1 MNSRQYAVAAMV
13 SLLPLSSCITDDS
26 LDASVV
32 LPTLAVEGGGVE
44 VMPQFNFYLGQEA
57 VLSPSVTYS
66 GSGAL
71 TYRWQ
76 VGTYANG
83 VKGELQDAG
92 NGPTLRHRFSSGGSY
107 YAHLTVTDGAVGR
120 AADYQVN
127 MNRTFEEGYL
137 LSAVNAD
144 GGGNLTF
151 VKILTAEEIEA
162 GSGPVVME
170 NAMERMNDAAE
181 EDGLLGAVIAQAN
194 YPVSVTRLLV
204 STKRLCYFLDPNEF
218 TIISTVDY
226 EEVYSG
232 FSATNFY
239 AASQTPYVYDTISK
253 RFVHLNITNQFP
265 FEYQYFVDNK
275 PEGIVPS
282 KTYSNHGF
290 QRESVV
296 DYFLDYTN
304 RRAAMFNAYGQS
316 SYGTNF
322 PSTTDMLGAGHRLV
336 TAFAGLTQ
344 GYSNPSYV
352 ISATSDSVFL
362 WSNTASDRYMRKT
375 DFSKRSIAHAANVA
389 LPMRGARMHM
399 SQTQSRMFYHIGNK
413 VFVYLPGNDFALPT
427 LDQPAIA
434 FDEGEAVTCMEVRLS
449 TDELLV
455 ATYSEAR
462 GRGSFY
468 VYSCAD
474 VRTDNSASVAPKQAW
489 RDCTGRVGS
498 ILYKP
503 SVQ

>member
-1 MNSRQYAVAAMV
+1 MKSRQYAVAAV
-13 SLLPLSSCITDDS
+13 AALLPLSSCITDDS

-32 LPTLAVEGGGVE
+32 LPTLAVEGSGAD
-44 VMPQFNFYLGQEA
+44 VMPQFNFYLGNEA
-57 VLSPSVTYS
+57 VISPSVTYS

-83 VKGELQDAG
+83 TKGELQDAG
-92 NGPTLRHRFSSGGSY
+92 DGPTLRHHFSSGGSY

-120 AADYQVN
+120 AADYQIN

-137 LSAVNAD
+137 LSATNAD
-144 GGGNLTF
+144 GSGNLTF
-151 VKILTAEEIEA
+151 VKILTAEEVEA
-162 GSGPVVME
+162 GIGPVVME
-170 NAMERMNDAAE
+170 NAMERMNEDVE

-194 YPVSVTRLLV
+194 YPVTVTRLLV
-204 STKRLCYFLDPNEF
+204 STKRQCYFLDPNEF
-218 TIISTVDY
+218 TIISTADY
-226 EEVYSG
+226 GEVYSG

-239 AASQTPYVYDTISK
+239 AARQTPYAHDTISK
-253 RFVHLNITNQFP
+253 RFVHLNISNQFP

-275 PEGIVPS
+275 PEGIVPC
-282 KTYSNHGF
+282 KTYSNYGF
-290 QRESVV
+290 LREAVV

-304 RRAAMFNAYGQS
+304 RRAAMFDAYGQT
-316 SYGTNF
+316 SYGTYF
-322 PSTTDMLGAGHRLV
+322 PSTTDMLGADHRLV
-336 TAFAGLTQ
+336 TAFAGLTS

-362 WSNTASDRYMRKT
+362 WSNTVQNSHMRKT
-375 DFSKRSIAHAANVA
+375 DFTKRSIARAANVA
-389 LPMRGARMHM
+389 LPAQGARMHM

-434 FDEGEAVTCMEVRLS
+434 FDEGEAVTSMEVRLS

-474 VRTDNSASVAPKQAW
+474 VRTDNSASVAPRQAW
-489 RDCTGRVGS
+489 RDCTGRVSS

>member
-1 MNSRQYAVAAMV
+1 MKSRQYAVAAV
-13 SLLPLSSCITDDS
+13 AALLPLSSCITDDS

-32 LPTLAVEGGGVE
+32 LPTLAFEGSGAD
-44 VMPQFNFYLGQEA
+44 VMPQFNFYLGNEA
-57 VLSPSVTYS
+57 VISPSVTYS

-71 TYRWQ
+71 TYGWQ

-83 VKGELQDAG
+83 TKGELQDAG
-92 NGPTLRHRFSSGGSY
+92 DGPTLRHHFSSGGSY
-107 YAHLTVTDGAVGR
+107 YAHLTVTDGAVGG
-120 AADYQVN
+120 AADYQIN

-137 LSAVNAD
+137 LSATNAD
-144 GGGNLTF
+144 GSGNLTF
-151 VKILTAEEIEA
+151 VKILTAEEVEA
-162 GSGPVVME
+162 GIGPVVME
-170 NAMERMNDAAE
+170 NAMERMNEDVE
-181 EDGLLGAVIAQAN
+181 EDGLLGVVIAQAN
-194 YPVSVTRLLV
+194 YPVTVTRLLV
-204 STKRLCYFLDPNEF
+204 STKRQCYFLDPNEF
-218 TIISTVDY
+218 TIISTADY
-226 EEVYSG
+226 GEVFSG

-239 AASQTPYVYDTISK
+239 AASQTPYAHDSISK
-253 RFVHLNITNQFP
+253 RFVHLNISNQFP

-275 PEGIVPS
+275 PEGIVPC
-282 KTYSNHGF
+282 KTYSNYGF

-296 DYFLDYTN
+296 DYYLDYTN
-304 RRAAMFNAYGQS
+304 RRAAMFNAYGQA
-316 SYGTNF
+316 SYGTYF
-322 PSTTDMLGAGHRLV
+322 PSTTDMLGAEHRLV
-336 TAFAGLTQ
+336 TAFAGLTS

-362 WSNTASDRYMRKT
+362 WSNTVQNSYMRKT
-375 DFSKRSIAHAANVA
+375 DFTKRSIAHAANVA
-389 LPMRGARMHM
+389 LPARGARMHM

-434 FDEGEAVTCMEVRLS
+434 FDGGEVVTSMEVRLS
-449 TDELLV
+449 ADELLV

-489 RDCTGRVGS
+489 RDCTGRVSS